1 MLNSNNSY
9 NYDNRN
15 LSEVFRELQNK
26 RNNID
31 YQNNVHNYKYNKNSF
46 SFGFRNRI
54 RYSNFT
60 HIVIAIVILFIL
72 MAIVGTS
79 IFAKSNM
86 PDYEVNENV
95 LDIQSIIS
103 SNADI
108 TKFKEQIV
116 SDCNVIYA
124 TIYTNNAS
132 LPKGEEVL
140 IKKGSLGKDKVT
152 YVRTYENKQLADE
165 IEISRI
171 TITNPVTQIIDVG
184 TSEFLAKHKVH
195 IGDTMYLNND
205 YTLKKSNDISS
216 KDIIQIKKS
225 VDIKLLELP
234 SEEWCKVSYEDK
246 EGYIESSYLVSET
259 TAPDIVEENR
269 ITKILKDVNIDMKL
283 NKSSGLT
290 EKDFKK
296 ILTKLPQDK
305 NDIFKN
311 NYKVFYEMDT
321 KYNINGIFLASIA
334 IHESAWGT
342 STIAN
347 DKKNLFGY
355 GAFDNSPYESAYEF
369 DDYSDGIE
377 TVAKAL
383 VKYYLN
389 PAGTKIYDDEE
400 AKGTFYNEPT
410 VKGVNEKYATDP
422 NWHSSVF
429 GYMEKLYNILK
440 KDGDN

>member
-26 RNNID
+26 NNNIN
-31 YQNNVHNYKYNKNSF
+31 YQNNIHNYKYNKNSF
-46 SFGFRNRI
+46 TFGFRNRL
-54 RYSNFT
+54 RYSNIT
-60 HIVIAIVILFIL
+60 HIVIAIIFLFAL

-79 IFAKSNM
+79 IFAKSNI

-95 LDIQSIIS
+95 LDIQNIIS

-108 TKFKEQIV
+108 NKFKEQV
-116 SDCNVIYA
+116 VTDCNIIYA
-124 TIYTNNAS
+124 TIYNNNAT
-132 LPKGEEVL
+132 LPKGEEILV
-140 IKKGSLGKDKVT
+140 KKGSLGKDKVT
-152 YVRTYENKQLADE
+152 YVRTYEDKQLTDE
-165 IEISRI
+165 IEISRV
-171 TITNPVTQIIDVG
+171 TVNDPVTQIVDVG

-205 YTLKKSNDISS
+205 YTLKKSNDKSS
-216 KDIIQIKKS
+216 KDIIEVKQS
-225 VDIKLLELP
+225 MDVKLIELP

-246 EGYIESSYLVSET
+246 EGYVESSYLVSET
-259 TAPDIVEENR
+259 TEPEIVEKNR
-269 ITKILKDVNIDMKL
+269 ITRILKNVNIDMEL

-296 ILTKLPQDK
+296 VLTKLPQDK

-311 NYKVFYEMDT
+311 NYKIFYEMDT

-355 GAFDNSPYESAYEF
+355 GAFDSSPYESAYDF
-369 DDYSDGIE
+369 DDYGYGIE

-389 PAGTKIYDDEE
+389 PAGTKIYDDEI

-410 VKGVNEKYATDP
+410 VKGVNTKYATDP
-422 NWHSSVF
+422 EWYSKVYS
-429 GYMEKLYNILK
+429 YMEKLYDILK